1 MNQSF
6 IHADIFFFITSVAV
20 VLLVILMVVLLAY
33 AVKIVRTVSFMT
45 TTIKEESDNIV
56 EDINALRQ
64 KLKEESVRVAA
75 TASANAPT
83 FLRSI
88 GRFFVSNI
96 FGSAGKSR
104 AEHSGTGAAPKSK
117 SKVK

>member
-20 VLLVILMVVLLAY
+20 VLLVILIVVLLAY
-33 AVKIVRTVSFMT
+33 AVKIVRTISFMT

-56 EDINALRQ
+56 EDISALRQ
-64 KLKEESVRVAA
+64 KIKEESTRVAA

-88 GRFFVSNI
+88 GRFFVSHV
-96 FGSAGKSR
+96 FGATHRNSTER
-104 AEHSGTGAAPKSK
+104 SGAPKGK